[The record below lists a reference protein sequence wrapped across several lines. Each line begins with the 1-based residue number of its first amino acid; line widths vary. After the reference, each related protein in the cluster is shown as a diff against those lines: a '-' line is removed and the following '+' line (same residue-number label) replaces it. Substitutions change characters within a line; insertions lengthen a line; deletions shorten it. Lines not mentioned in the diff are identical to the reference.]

1 MRLTRFRFV
10 LLVGLLALPQGAM
23 AQTPAPAS
31 PMALEAEAD
40 QRALES
46 ALLALRTGQYREA
59 LSQAEN
65 LASRGNPKAAALA
78 GSIYEQNLIDTAT
91 PEAAVRWYRRA
102 VTGGNTDAMLGLA
115 RLGMA
120 RKGGSTP
127 GEALAM
133 LQRAAA
139 NGRKDA
145 LAPLGDLFLSGAAGP
160 KDRTRA
166 ASIYAQAASY
176 GDADAAYAAGILYAD
191 GDPDPMD
198 DPLKAIGYLR
208 QAAQAGR
215 ADASAD
221 YGLMLY
227 QGRGVARDVKGA
239 AQWFKTAAEGGDMDG
254 AFYWALVNAK
264 GEGTPQNLELAVQ
277 WARVAKGSSPDAD
290 RLLAQLEAIAAKPKP
305 AASKP

>member
-1 MRLTRFRFV
+1 MRLTRLRFV
-10 LLVGLLALPQGAM
+10 LLAGVLALPQVTM

-46 ALLALRTGQYREA
+46 ALLALRTGQYRDA

-102 VTGGNTDAMLGLA
+102 VTGGNSDAMLGLA

-127 GEALAM
+127 GEALSM

-139 NGRKDA
+139 NGRKEA

-227 QGRGVARDVKGA
+227 QGRGVARDLKGA

-277 WARVAKGSSPDAD
+277 WGRVAKGSSPDAD

>member
-10 LLVGLLALPQGAM
+10 LLAGVLALPQVTM
-23 AQTPAPAS
+23 AQTPAPSS

-102 VTGGNTDAMLGLA
+102 VTGGNSDAMLGLA

-127 GEALAM
+127 GEALSM

-139 NGRKDA
+139 NGRKEA

-215 ADASAD
+215 ADAAAD

-227 QGRGVARDVKGA
+227 QGRGVARDLKGA

>member
-1 MRLTRFRFV
+1 MRLRRLRFV
-10 LLVGLLALPQGAM
+10 LFAGVLALPQVTM
-23 AQTPAPAS
+23 AQTSAPAS

-65 LASRGNPKAAALA
+65 LASRGNPNAAALA

-102 VTGGNTDAMLGLA
+102 VTGGNSDAMLGLA

-139 NGRKDA
+139 NGRKEA

-166 ASIYAQAASY
+166 ASIYAQAASF

-227 QGRGVARDVKGA
+227 QGRGVARDLKGA

>member
-1 MRLTRFRFV
+1 MRLRRLRFV
-10 LLVGLLALPQGAM
+10 LLAGVLALPQVTM
-23 AQTPAPAS
+23 AQTSAPAS

-65 LASRGNPKAAALA
+65 LASRGNPNAAALA

-102 VTGGNTDAMLGLA
+102 VTGGNSDAMLGLA

-139 NGRKDA
+139 NGRKEA

-166 ASIYAQAASY
+166 ASIYAQAASF

-227 QGRGVARDVKGA
+227 QGRGVARDLKGA
-239 AQWFKTAAEGGDMDG
+239 AQWFKTAAEGGDLDG

>member
-1 MRLTRFRFV
+1 MRLTRLHVV
-10 LLVGLLALPQGAM
+10 LFAGVLALPQLTM

-102 VTGGNTDAMLGLA
+102 VTGGNSDAMLGLA

-127 GEALAM
+127 GEALSM

-139 NGRKDA
+139 NGRKEA

-227 QGRGVARDVKGA
+227 QGRGVARDLKGA
-239 AQWFKTAAEGGDMDG
+239 AQWFKTAAEGGDLDG

-305 AASKP
+305 ATSKP

>member
-1 MRLTRFRFV
+1 M
-10 LLVGLLALPQGAM
+10 
-23 AQTPAPAS
+23 
-31 PMALEAEAD
+31 
-40 QRALES
+40 
-46 ALLALRTGQYREA
+46 
-59 LSQAEN
+59 
-65 LASRGNPKAAALA
+65 A
-78 GSIYEQNLIDTAT
+78 GSIYEQGLIETAT
-91 PEAAVRWYRRA
+91 PEAAAKWYRRA

-115 RLGMA
+115 RLGIA

-133 LQRAAA
+133 LQRAAS
-139 NGRKDA
+139 NGRREA

-166 ASIYAQAASY
+166 ASIYAQAAAY

-198 DPLKAIGYLR
+198 DPLKAIGFLR

-227 QGRGVARDVKGA
+227 QGRGVARDLKGA
-239 AQWFKTAAEGGDMDG
+239 AQWFKTAAEAGDMDG

-264 GEGTPQNLELAVQ
+264 AEGTPQNLELAIQ

>member
-1 MRLTRFRFV
+1 MRLTRLRQTLFA
-10 LLVGLLALPQGAM
+10 LALVLPGHAM
-23 AQTPAPAS
+23 AQAPAS

-40 QRALES
+40 QRALEAAVS
-46 ALLALRTGQYREA
+46 ALRAGQYRDA

-102 VTGGNTDAMLGLA
+102 VTGGNSDAMLGLA
-115 RLGMA
+115 RLGLA

-127 GEALAM
+127 SEALTM

-139 NGRKDA
+139 NGRKEA

-166 ASIYAQAASY
+166 ASIYAQAAAF

-198 DPLKAIGYLR
+198 DPLKAINYLR

-227 QGRGVARDVKGA
+227 QGRGVARDLKGA
-239 AQWFKTAAEGGDMDG
+239 AQWFKAAAEGGDLDG

-277 WARVAKGSSPDAD
+277 WARVSKGSSPDAD
-290 RLLAQLEAIAAKPKP
+290 RLLAQLETIAAKPKP
-305 AASKP
+305 ATSKP

>member
-10 LLVGLLALPQGAM
+10 LFACVLALPQVTM
-23 AQTPAPAS
+23 AQTPAPSS

-102 VTGGNTDAMLGLA
+102 VTGGNSDAMLGLA

-127 GEALAM
+127 GEALSM

-139 NGRKDA
+139 NGRKEA

-215 ADASAD
+215 ADAAAD

-227 QGRGVARDVKGA
+227 QGRGVARDLKGA

>member
-1 MRLTRFRFV
+1 MRLRRLRFV
-10 LLVGLLALPQGAM
+10 LLAGALALPQVTM
-23 AQTPAPAS
+23 AQTSAPAS

-102 VTGGNTDAMLGLA
+102 VTGGNSDAMLGLA

-139 NGRKDA
+139 NGRKEA

-160 KDRTRA
+160 KDRSRA
-166 ASIYAQAASY
+166 ASIYAQAASF

-198 DPLKAIGYLR
+198 DPLKAIAYLR

-227 QGRGVARDVKGA
+227 QGRGVARDLKGA

-277 WARVAKGSSPDAD
+277 WARVSKGSSPDAD

>member
-1 MRLTRFRFV
+1 MRLTRLRFV
-10 LLVGLLALPQGAM
+10 LFAGVLALPQVTM
-23 AQTPAPAS
+23 AQTPAPPS

-102 VTGGNTDAMLGLA
+102 VTGGNSDAMLGLA

-127 GEALAM
+127 GEALSM

-139 NGRKDA
+139 NGRKEA

-215 ADASAD
+215 ADAAAD

-227 QGRGVARDVKGA
+227 QGRGVARDLKGA

>member
-1 MRLTRFRFV
+1 MRLTRLHVV
-10 LLVGLLALPQGAM
+10 LFAGVLALPQLTM

-102 VTGGNTDAMLGLA
+102 VTGGNSDAMLGLA

-127 GEALAM
+127 GEALSM

-139 NGRKDA
+139 NGRKEA

-227 QGRGVARDVKGA
+227 QGRGVARDLKGA

-305 AASKP
+305 ATSKP

>member
-1 MRLTRFRFV
+1 MRLTRLRFV
-10 LLVGLLALPQGAM
+10 LFACVLALPQVTM
-23 AQTPAPAS
+23 AQTPAPPS

-102 VTGGNTDAMLGLA
+102 VTGGNSDAMLGLA

-127 GEALAM
+127 GEALSM

-139 NGRKDA
+139 NGRKEA

-215 ADASAD
+215 ADAAAD

-227 QGRGVARDVKGA
+227 QGRGVARDLKGA

>member
-10 LLVGLLALPQGAM
+10 LLAGVLALPQVTM
-23 AQTPAPAS
+23 AQTPAPSS

-102 VTGGNTDAMLGLA
+102 VTGGNSDAMLGLA

-127 GEALAM
+127 GEALSM

-139 NGRKDA
+139 NGRKEA

-227 QGRGVARDVKGA
+227 QGRGFARDLKGA

>member
-1 MRLTRFRFV
+1 MRLRRLRFV
-10 LLVGLLALPQGAM
+10 LLAGLLALPQVTM

-166 ASIYAQAASY
+166 ANIYAQAASY

>member
-1 MRLTRFRFV
+1 MRLTISHFA
-10 LLVGLLALPQGAM
+10 LLACALALPNFGV
-23 AQTPAPAS
+23 AQSPAPAS
-31 PMALEAEAD
+31 PMAREAEAD
-40 QRALES
+40 QRALEAAVS
-46 ALLALRTGQYREA
+46 ALRAGQYRDA

-65 LASRGNPKAAALA
+65 LASRGNPRAAALA
-78 GSIYEQNLIDTAT
+78 GSIYEQGLIETAT

-102 VTGGNTDAMLGLA
+102 VTGGNSDAMLGLA
-115 RLGMA
+115 RLGLA

-127 GEALAM
+127 GEALTM

-139 NGRKDA
+139 NGRREA

-166 ASIYAQAASY
+166 ASIYAQAAAY
-176 GDADAAYAAGILYAD
+176 GDPDAAYAAGILYAD
-191 GDPDPMD
+191 ADPDPMD
-198 DPLKAIGYLR
+198 DPLKAIGFLR

-227 QGRGVARDVKGA
+227 QGRGVARDLKGA
-239 AQWFKTAAEGGDMDG
+239 AQWFKTAAEGGDLDG

-264 GEGTPQNLELAVQ
+264 GEGTEQNLELAVQ
-277 WARVAKGSSPDAD
+277 WARVSKGSSPDAD
-290 RLLAQLEAIAAKPKP
+290 RLLAQLEAIEAAPKAVAPKP
-305 AASKP
+305 

>member
-1 MRLTRFRFV
+1 MRLTRLHVV
-10 LLVGLLALPQGAM
+10 LFAGVLALPQLTM

-102 VTGGNTDAMLGLA
+102 VTGGNSDAMLGLA

-127 GEALAM
+127 GEALSM

-139 NGRKDA
+139 NGRKEA

-176 GDADAAYAAGILYAD
+176 GDDWL
-191 GDPDPMD
+191 PP
-198 DPLKAIGYLR
+198 PSR
-208 QAAQAGR
+208 
-215 ADASAD
+215 
-221 YGLMLY
+221 
-227 QGRGVARDVKGA
+227 
-239 AQWFKTAAEGGDMDG
+239 
-254 AFYWALVNAK
+254 
-264 GEGTPQNLELAVQ
+264 
-277 WARVAKGSSPDAD
+277 SSRPCRCLSRLWPDAVSGT
-290 RLLAQLEAIAAKPKP
+290 RRCP
-305 AASKP
+305 

>member
-10 LLVGLLALPQGAM
+10 LFAGVLALPQLTM

-46 ALLALRTGQYREA
+46 ALLALRTGQYRDA

-102 VTGGNTDAMLGLA
+102 VTGGNSDAMLGLA

-120 RKGGSTP
+120 RKGGSTA
-127 GEALAM
+127 GEALSM

-139 NGRKDA
+139 NGRKEA

-198 DPLKAIGYLR
+198 DPLKAIGHLR

-227 QGRGVARDVKGA
+227 QGRGVARDLKGA

>member
-1 MRLTRFRFV
+1 
-10 LLVGLLALPQGAM
+10 
-23 AQTPAPAS
+23 
-31 PMALEAEAD
+31 
-40 QRALES
+40 
-46 ALLALRTGQYREA
+46 
-59 LSQAEN
+59 
-65 LASRGNPKAAALA
+65 
-78 GSIYEQNLIDTAT
+78 
-91 PEAAVRWYRRA
+91 
-102 VTGGNTDAMLGLA
+102 
-115 RLGMA
+115 
-120 RKGGSTP
+120 
-127 GEALAM
+127 M
-133 LQRAAA
+133 LQRAAS
-139 NGRKDA
+139 NGRREA
-145 LAPLGDLFLSGAAGP
+145 LAPRGDLFLAGAAGP

-166 ASIYAQAASY
+166 ASVYAQAAAY

-198 DPLKAIGYLR
+198 DPLKAIGFLR

-227 QGRGVARDVKGA
+227 QGRGVARDLKGA
-239 AQWFKTAAEGGDMDG
+239 AQWFKAAAEGGDLDG

-264 GEGTPQNLELAVQ
+264 AEGTPQNLELAVQ

>member
-1 MRLTRFRFV
+1 MRLRRLRFV
-10 LLVGLLALPQGAM
+10 LLAGVLALPQVTM
-23 AQTPAPAS
+23 AQTSAPAS

-65 LASRGNPKAAALA
+65 LASRGNPNAAALA

-102 VTGGNTDAMLGLA
+102 VTGGNSDAMLGLA

-139 NGRKDA
+139 NGRKEA

-166 ASIYAQAASY
+166 ASIYAQAASF

-227 QGRGVARDVKGA
+227 QGRGVARDLRGA

-305 AASKP
+305 AASNP